1 MFHRRKEKG
10 PATDVSIGIL
20 FVLFGWYYL
29 TSAHAPDLCVGQG
42 FDGGCL
48 LGTRGF
54 AGFFI
59 LLGLVFVV
67 SGLNRAISRRREAS

>member
-1 MFHRRKEKG
+1 MFHRRKQKG

-20 FVLFGWYYL
+20 FALFGAYYL
-29 TSAHAPDLCVGQG
+29 TSTRAPGLCTGQG
-42 FDGGCL
+42 LDGGCL

-59 LLGLVFVV
+59 LLGIIFVA
-67 SGLNRAISRRREAS
+67 SGLKRAVSERREAS